1 MNVRS
6 AMVAMLALALLG
18 VLSAPAA
25 VAAAD
30 PPTTASEPRVTV
42 AMLPPGTDVEAI
54 EAAVPGIASGVMSAG
69 LGRVPA
75 AQTYLDIGQGNR
87 IFSSLY
93 PDEIPPLYVTG
104 GRVPAD
110 LWARVVARAD
120 AAPADLKPGL
130 LATTLEG
137 AGVGI
142 AARPLAGSPA
152 LIAADRGGRIDRIGD
167 CEPGACPGVTVMSTQ
182 PGELPGLADRLR
194 PGSGDLL
201 IAIERPPPER
211 DLLAV
216 GIAGAGFDDEA
227 ITSDSTRMDG
237 YVLSTDLLP
246 TILDAYGIEIPDG
259 VDGQAIVGT
268 GSEVDV
274 AAIAALETRLGE
286 ISSRRWEVLAV
297 NLLIWLAAGLVLL
310 LWRRELAG
318 FLLATLASAMALVPA
333 ILLVA
338 AVTMPSELVE
348 RVMVGAGAPLLAAAA
363 ILALRGRLGER
374 APHCAFALAAAVSI
388 VATAVDVVAGSPL
401 TALSLLGPNP
411 GLGVRFFGI
420 GNELEAALGAMLLL
434 AVGSAVTAAAPAD
447 PRRAVAVAVAVVTV
461 AAVLVFAPGRFGADV
476 GAAITFPAGAA
487 VTVVVA
493 LRLGLRKA
501 VLVIAA
507 PVAALAA
514 LVVIDLLVPGDS
526 HLTRSV
532 LSAGGLGELGDVFDR
547 RITLATR
554 SFPRYIHSPF
564 FIAALVGIAAAIVFR
579 RQVIGWFDGRPA
591 ALAGAAGAATATVVG
606 TLANDSAALLLM
618 VGTGYVAAYCGL
630 VWGSRSQAGSRDTS

>member
-1 MNVRS
+1 
-6 AMVAMLALALLG
+6 MLALALIG
-18 VLSAPAA
+18 VFPGAA
-25 VAAAD
+25 SAAAGQ
-30 PPTTASEPRVTV
+30 PRVTV
-42 AMLPPGTDVEAI
+42 AMLPPGTDLEAI
-54 EAAVPGIASGVMSAG
+54 DAAVPRIAPGVMSAG

-75 AQTYLDIGQGNR
+75 AQTYLDMGQGNR
-87 IFSSLY
+87 LFSSLY
-93 PDEIPPLYVTG
+93 PDDIPPLYVTG
-104 GRVPAD
+104 SRVPAD
-110 LWARVVARAD
+110 LWARVVARAEE
-120 AAPADLKPGL
+120 APADIEPGL
-130 LATTLEG
+130 LASTLKG
-137 AGVGI
+137 AGVEI

-152 LIAADRGGRIDRIGD
+152 LIAADRAGRIDRSGD
-167 CEPGACPGVTVMSTQ
+167 CDPGACPGVTVMSAQ
-182 PGELPGLADRLR
+182 PAELPGLADRLR

-211 DLLAV
+211 DLLAI
-216 GIAGAGFDDEA
+216 GIAGEGFDGEA

-246 TILDAYGIEIPDG
+246 TILGAYGIAIPEG
-259 VDGQAIVGT
+259 VDGQAITAT
-268 GSEVDV
+268 GSAADV
-274 AAIAALETRLGE
+274 AAIAEREQRLGE

-297 NLLIWLAAGLVLL
+297 NLLIWLAVGIVLVP
-310 LWRRELAG
+310 WRRGLAG
-318 FLLATLASAMALVPA
+318 FLLATLATAMALVPS

-338 AVTMPSELVE
+338 AATTPSELVE

-363 ILALRGRLGER
+363 ILALRRRIGDR
-374 APHCAFALAAAVSI
+374 APHGAFAVAAAISI
-388 VATAVDVVAGSPL
+388 LATAVDVVAGSPL

-434 AVGSAVTAAAPAD
+434 GVGAAVSAAAPAD
-447 PRRAVAVAVAVVTV
+447 PRRAVAVATAVAAV

-514 LVVIDLLVPGDS
+514 LVAIDLLVPGDS

-547 RITLATR
+547 RITLAAR

-564 FIAALVGIAAAIVFR
+564 FIAALLASAAAIVFR
-579 RQVIGWFDGRPA
+579 RQVISWFDGRPA
-591 ALAGAAGAATATVVG
+591 ALAGVAGAAAATIVG

-618 VGTGYVAAYCGL
+618 VGTGYLAAYCGL
-630 VWGSRSQAGSRDTS
+630 AWGSRPTASGRDNS

>member
-1 MNVRS
+1 
-6 AMVAMLALALLG
+6 MLALALIG
-18 VLSAPAA
+18 VFPGAA
-25 VAAAD
+25 SAAAGQ
-30 PPTTASEPRVTV
+30 PRVTV
-42 AMLPPGTDVEAI
+42 AMLPPGTDLEAI
-54 EAAVPGIASGVMSAG
+54 DAAVPGIAPGVMSAG

-75 AQTYLDIGQGNR
+75 AQTYLDMGQGNR
-87 IFSSLY
+87 LFSSLY
-93 PDEIPPLYVTG
+93 PDDIPPLYVTG
-104 GRVPAD
+104 SRVPAD
-110 LWARVVARAD
+110 LWARVVARAEE
-120 AAPADLKPGL
+120 APADIEPGL
-130 LATTLEG
+130 LASTLKG
-137 AGVGI
+137 AGVEI

-152 LIAADRGGRIDRIGD
+152 LIAADRAGRIDRSGD
-167 CEPGACPGVTVMSTQ
+167 CDPGACPGVTVMSAQ
-182 PGELPGLADRLR
+182 PAELPGLADRLR

-211 DLLAV
+211 DLLAI
-216 GIAGAGFDDEA
+216 GIAGEGFDGEA

-246 TILDAYGIEIPDG
+246 TILGAYGIAIPEG
-259 VDGQAIVGT
+259 VDGQAITAT
-268 GSEVDV
+268 GSAADV
-274 AAIAALETRLGE
+274 AAIAEREQRLGE

-297 NLLIWLAAGLVLL
+297 NLLIWLAVGIVLV
-310 LWRRELAG
+310 LWRRGLAG
-318 FLLATLASAMALVPA
+318 FLLATLATAMALVPA

-338 AVTMPSELVE
+338 AATTPSELVE

-363 ILALRGRLGER
+363 ILALRRRIGDR
-374 APHCAFALAAAVSI
+374 APHGAFAVAAAISI
-388 VATAVDVVAGSPL
+388 LATAVDVVAGSPL

-434 AVGSAVTAAAPAD
+434 GVGAAVSAAAPAD
-447 PRRAVAVAVAVVTV
+447 PRRAVAVATAVAAV

-514 LVVIDLLVPGDS
+514 LVAIDLLVPGDS

-547 RITLATR
+547 RITLAAR

-564 FIAALVGIAAAIVFR
+564 FIAALLAIAAAIVFR
-579 RQVIGWFDGRPA
+579 RQVISWFDGRPA
-591 ALAGAAGAATATVVG
+591 ALAGVAGAAAATIVG

-618 VGTGYVAAYCGL
+618 VGTGYLAAYCGL
-630 VWGSRSQAGSRDTS
+630 AWGSRPTASGRDNS

>member
-1 MNVRS
+1 
-6 AMVAMLALALLG
+6 MLALALIG
-18 VLSAPAA
+18 VFPGAA
-25 VAAAD
+25 SAAAG
-30 PPTTASEPRVTV
+30 EPRVTV
-42 AMLPPGTDVEAI
+42 AMLPPGTDLEAI
-54 EAAVPGIASGVMSAG
+54 DAAVPGIAPGVMSAG

-75 AQTYLDIGQGNR
+75 AQTYLDMGQGNR
-87 IFSSLY
+87 LFSSLY
-93 PDEIPPLYVTG
+93 PDDIPPLYVTG
-104 GRVPAD
+104 SRVPAD
-110 LWARVVARAD
+110 LWARVVARAEE
-120 AAPADLKPGL
+120 APADIEPGL
-130 LATTLEG
+130 LASTLKG
-137 AGVGI
+137 AGVEI

-152 LIAADRGGRIDRIGD
+152 LIAADRAGRIDRSGD
-167 CEPGACPGVTVMSTQ
+167 CDPGACPGVTVMSAQ
-182 PGELPGLADRLR
+182 PAELPGLADRLR

-211 DLLAV
+211 DLLAI
-216 GIAGAGFDDEA
+216 GIAGEGFDGEA

-246 TILDAYGIEIPDG
+246 TILGAYGIAIPEG
-259 VDGQAIVGT
+259 VDGQAITAT
-268 GSEVDV
+268 GSAADV
-274 AAIAALETRLGE
+274 AAIAEREQRLGE

-297 NLLIWLAAGLVLL
+297 NLLIWLAVGIVLVP
-310 LWRRELAG
+310 WRRGLAG
-318 FLLATLASAMALVPA
+318 FLLATLATAMALVPS

-338 AVTMPSELVE
+338 AATTPSELVE

-363 ILALRGRLGER
+363 ILALRRRIGDR
-374 APHCAFALAAAVSI
+374 APHGAFAVAAAISI
-388 VATAVDVVAGSPL
+388 LATAVDVVAGSPL

-434 AVGSAVTAAAPAD
+434 GVGAAVSAAAPAD
-447 PRRAVAVAVAVVTV
+447 PRRAVAVATAVAAV

-514 LVVIDLLVPGDS
+514 LVAIDLLVPGDS

-547 RITLATR
+547 RITLAAR

-564 FIAALVGIAAAIVFR
+564 FIAALLAIAAAIVFR
-579 RQVIGWFDGRPA
+579 RQVISWFDGRPA
-591 ALAGAAGAATATVVG
+591 ALAGVAGAAAATIVG

-618 VGTGYVAAYCGL
+618 VGTGYLAAYCGL
-630 VWGSRSQAGSRDTS
+630 AWGSRPTASGRDNS

>member
-1 MNVRS
+1 
-6 AMVAMLALALLG
+6 MLALALIG
-18 VLSAPAA
+18 VFPGVAS
-25 VAAAD
+25 AAAG
-30 PPTTASEPRVTV
+30 EPRITV

-54 EAAVPGIASGVMSAG
+54 EAAVPGIAPGVMSAG

-75 AQTYLDIGQGNR
+75 AQTYLDMGQGNR
-87 IFSSLY
+87 VFGSLY

-104 GRVPAD
+104 SRVPVE

-120 AAPADLKPGL
+120 EAPADIEPGL
-130 LATTLEG
+130 LASTLKG
-137 AGVGI
+137 AGVEI

-152 LIAADRGGRIDRIGD
+152 LIAADRGGRIDRAGD
-167 CEPGACPGVTVMSTQ
+167 CEPGVCPGVTVMSAET
-182 PGELPGLADRLR
+182 GELPGLADRIR

-216 GIAGAGFDDEA
+216 GIAGEGFDGEA

-237 YVLSTDLLP
+237 YVLATDLLP
-246 TILDAYGIEIPDG
+246 TILGAYGIAIPDG
-259 VDGQAIVGT
+259 VDGQAITGT
-268 GSEVDV
+268 GSDADV
-274 AAIAALETRLGE
+274 AAIAEREERLGE

-297 NLLIWLAAGLVLL
+297 NLLIWLAAGLVLV

-318 FLLATLASAMALVPA
+318 FLLATLAAAMALVPA
-333 ILLVA
+333 ILLLA
-338 AVTMPSELVE
+338 AATMPGELVE
-348 RVMVGAGAPLLAAAA
+348 RVMVGAGAPLLAAVA
-363 ILALRGRLGER
+363 ILAFRGRLGDR
-374 APHCAFALAAAVSI
+374 APYAAFAAAVAVSI
-388 VATAVDVVAGSPL
+388 LATAADVVAGSPL

-434 AVGSAVTAAAPAD
+434 AVGAAVSAAAPAD
-447 PRRAVAVAVAVVTV
+447 PRRAVAIATVVVAVV
-461 AAVLVFAPGRFGADV
+461 AVLVFAPGRFGADV
-476 GAAITFPAGAA
+476 GAAITVPAGAA
-487 VTVVVA
+487 VTVVAA

-507 PVAALAA
+507 PVVALAA
-514 LVVIDLLVPGDS
+514 LIIIDLLVPGDS

-547 RITLATR
+547 RITLAAR

-564 FIAALVGIAAAIVFR
+564 FIAALLAIAAAIVFR
-579 RQVIGWFDGRPA
+579 RQVISWFDGRPA
-591 ALAGAAGAATATVVG
+591 ALAGVAGAAAATVVG

-618 VGTGYVAAYCGL
+618 VGTGYVAAFCGL
-630 VWGSRSQAGSRDTS
+630 AWGNRPTAGGRDNS

>member
-1 MNVRS
+1 
-6 AMVAMLALALLG
+6 MLALALIG
-18 VLSAPAA
+18 VFPGAA
-25 VAAAD
+25 SAAAGQ
-30 PPTTASEPRVTV
+30 PRVTV
-42 AMLPPGTDVEAI
+42 AMLPPGTDLEAI
-54 EAAVPGIASGVMSAG
+54 DAAVPGIAPGVMSAG

-75 AQTYLDIGQGNR
+75 AQTYLDMGQGNR
-87 IFSSLY
+87 LFSSLY
-93 PDEIPPLYVTG
+93 PDDIPPLYVTG
-104 GRVPAD
+104 SRVPAD
-110 LWARVVARAD
+110 LWARVVARAEE
-120 AAPADLKPGL
+120 APADIEPGL
-130 LATTLEG
+130 LASTLKG
-137 AGVGI
+137 AGVEI

-152 LIAADRGGRIDRIGD
+152 LIAADRAGRIDRSGD
-167 CEPGACPGVTVMSTQ
+167 CDPGACPGVTVMSAQ
-182 PGELPGLADRLR
+182 PAELPGLADRLR

-211 DLLAV
+211 DLLAI
-216 GIAGAGFDDEA
+216 GIAGEGFDGEA

-246 TILDAYGIEIPDG
+246 TILGAYGIAIPEG
-259 VDGQAIVGT
+259 VDGQAITAT
-268 GSEVDV
+268 GSAADV
-274 AAIAALETRLGE
+274 AAIAEREQRLGE

-297 NLLIWLAAGLVLL
+297 NLLIWLAVGIVLVP
-310 LWRRELAG
+310 WRRGLAG
-318 FLLATLASAMALVPA
+318 FLLATLATAMALVPS

-338 AVTMPSELVE
+338 AATTPSELVE

-363 ILALRGRLGER
+363 ILALRRRIGDR
-374 APHCAFALAAAVSI
+374 APHGAFAVAAAISI
-388 VATAVDVVAGSPL
+388 LATAVDVVAGSPL

-434 AVGSAVTAAAPAD
+434 GVGAAVTAAAPAD
-447 PRRAVAVAVAVVTV
+447 PRRAAAVATAVAAV

-514 LVVIDLLVPGDS
+514 LVAIDLLVPGDS

-547 RITLATR
+547 RITLAAR

-564 FIAALVGIAAAIVFR
+564 FIAALLAIAAAIVFR
-579 RQVIGWFDGRPA
+579 RQVISWFDGRPA
-591 ALAGAAGAATATVVG
+591 ALAGVAGAAAATIVG

-618 VGTGYVAAYCGL
+618 VGTGYLAAYCGL
-630 VWGSRSQAGSRDTS
+630 AWGSRPTASGRDNS

>member
-6 AMVAMLALALLG
+6 AMVAMLALALIG
-18 VLSAPAA
+18 VIPASASAA
-25 VAAAD
+25 
-30 PPTTASEPRVTV
+30 TGEPRITV

-54 EAAVPGIASGVMSAG
+54 EDAVPGIAPGVMSAG

-87 IFSSLY
+87 IFTSLY
-93 PDEIPPLYVTG
+93 PDDIPPLYVTG
-104 GRVPAD
+104 SRVPAD

-120 AAPADLKPGL
+120 EAPADIEPGL
-130 LATTLEG
+130 LAATLKG
-137 AGVGI
+137 AGVEI

-152 LIAADRGGRIDRIGD
+152 LIAADRGGRIDRAGD
-167 CEPGACPGVTVMSTQ
+167 CEPGTCPGVTVMSAELD
-182 PGELPGLADRLR
+182 ELPGLADGLR

-216 GIAGAGFDDEA
+216 GIAGEGFDGQA

-237 YVLSTDLLP
+237 YVLATDLLP
-246 TILDAYGIEIPDG
+246 TILGAYGVEIPDG
-259 VDGQAIVGT
+259 VDGQAITAT
-268 GSEVDV
+268 GSSADV
-274 AAIAALETRLGE
+274 AAIASREARLGE

-297 NLLIWLAAGLVLL
+297 NLLIWLAAGLLL
-310 LWRRELAG
+310 VLWRRELAG
-318 FLLATLASAMALVPA
+318 MVLATLATAMALVPA
-333 ILLVA
+333 ILLLTA
-338 AVTMPSELVE
+338 ALEPSELAE
-348 RVMVGAGAPLLAAAA
+348 RLLVGAGAPALAATA
-363 ILALRGRLGER
+363 ILLLRGRLGDR
-374 APHCAFALAAAVSI
+374 APHGAFALAAAISI
-388 VATAVDVVAGSPL
+388 GATAVDMIAGSPL

-434 AVGSAVTAAAPAD
+434 GVGAAVTAAAPSD
-447 PRRAVAVAVAVVTV
+447 PRRAVAVAVAVATV

-493 LRLGLRKA
+493 LRLGLRKS
-501 VLVIAA
+501 VLVIVA

-514 LVVIDLLVPGDS
+514 LVVIDLLIPGDS

-547 RITLATR
+547 RITLAAR

-564 FIAALVGIAAAIVFR
+564 FIAALLAIAAAIVFR
-579 RQVIGWFDGRPA
+579 RQVISWFDGRPA
-591 ALAGAAGAATATVVG
+591 ALAGAAGAAAATVVG

-618 VGTGYVAAYCGL
+618 VGTGYLAAYCGL
-630 VWGSRSQAGSRDTS
+630 AWGSRPTASGRDNS

>member
-1 MNVRS
+1 
-6 AMVAMLALALLG
+6 
-18 VLSAPAA
+18 
-25 VAAAD
+25 
-30 PPTTASEPRVTV
+30 
-42 AMLPPGTDVEAI
+42 MLPPGTDVEAI
-54 EAAVPGIASGVMSAG
+54 EAAVPGIAPGVMSAG

-87 IFSSLY
+87 IFGSLY

-104 GRVPAD
+104 SRVPAD

-120 AAPADLKPGL
+120 EAPADIEPGL
-130 LATTLEG
+130 LATTLKGEG
-137 AGVGI
+137 VEI

-152 LIAADRGGRIDRIGD
+152 LIAADRGGRIDRTGD
-167 CEPGACPGVTVMSTQ
+167 CEPGSCPGVTVMSAE
-182 PGELPGLADRLR
+182 PGELPGLADSLR

-216 GIAGAGFDDEA
+216 GIAGGDFDGQA
-227 ITSDSTRMDG
+227 LTSDSTRMDG
-237 YVLSTDLLP
+237 YVLATDLMP
-246 TILDAYGIEIPDG
+246 TILGAYDIEIPDG
-259 VDGQAIVGT
+259 VDGQEITAT
-268 GSEVDV
+268 GSSADV
-274 AAIAALETRLGE
+274 AAIAARETRLGE

-297 NLLIWLAAGLVLL
+297 NLLIWLAAGLLL
-310 LWRRELAG
+310 VLWRRELAG
-318 FLLATLASAMALVPA
+318 VALATLATAMALVPA

-338 AVTMPSELVE
+338 AAIAPSELVE
-348 RVMVGAGAPLLAAAA
+348 RLLVGAGAPALAAAS
-363 ILALRGRLGER
+363 ILALRGRLGDR
-374 APHCAFALAAAVSI
+374 APHGAFALAAGISI
-388 VATAVDVVAGSPL
+388 VATAVDVIAGSPL

-434 AVGSAVTAAAPAD
+434 GVGSAVTATAPSD
-447 PRRAVAVAVAVVTV
+447 PRRAVAVATV
-461 AAVLVFAPGRFGADV
+461 ATAGGAVLVFAPGRFGADV

-547 RITLATR
+547 RITLAAR

-564 FIAALVGIAAAIVFR
+564 FIAALIGIAAAIVFR
-579 RQVIGWFDGRPA
+579 RQVISWFDGRPA
-591 ALAGAAGAATATVVG
+591 ALAGAAGAAAATVVG

-618 VGTGYVAAYCGL
+618 VGTGYLAAYCGL
-630 VWGSRSQAGSRDTS
+630 AWGSRSMASGRDNS

>member
-1 MNVRS
+1 
-6 AMVAMLALALLG
+6 MLALALIG
-18 VLSAPAA
+18 VFPGAA
-25 VAAAD
+25 SAAAGQ
-30 PPTTASEPRVTV
+30 PRVTV
-42 AMLPPGTDVEAI
+42 AMLPPGTDLEAI
-54 EAAVPGIASGVMSAG
+54 DAAVPGIAPGVMSAG

-75 AQTYLDIGQGNR
+75 AQTYLDMGQGNR
-87 IFSSLY
+87 LFSSLY
-93 PDEIPPLYVTG
+93 PDDIPPLYVTG
-104 GRVPAD
+104 SRVPAD
-110 LWARVVARAD
+110 LWARVVARAEE
-120 AAPADLKPGL
+120 APADIEPGL
-130 LATTLEG
+130 LASTLKG
-137 AGVGI
+137 AGVEI

-152 LIAADRGGRIDRIGD
+152 LIAADRAGRIDRSGD
-167 CEPGACPGVTVMSTQ
+167 CDPGACPGVTVMSAQ
-182 PGELPGLADRLR
+182 PAELPGLADRLR

-211 DLLAV
+211 DLLAI
-216 GIAGAGFDDEA
+216 GIAGEGFDGEA

-246 TILDAYGIEIPDG
+246 TILGAYGIAIPEG
-259 VDGQAIVGT
+259 VDGQAITAT
-268 GSEVDV
+268 GSEADV
-274 AAIAALETRLGE
+274 AAIAEREQRLGE

-297 NLLIWLAAGLVLL
+297 NLLIWLAVGIVLV
-310 LWRRELAG
+310 LWRRGLAG
-318 FLLATLASAMALVPA
+318 FLLATLATAMALVPS

-338 AVTMPSELVE
+338 AATTPSELVE

-363 ILALRGRLGER
+363 ILALRRRIGDR
-374 APHCAFALAAAVSI
+374 APHGAFAVAAAISI
-388 VATAVDVVAGSPL
+388 LATAVDVVAGSPL

-434 AVGSAVTAAAPAD
+434 GVGAAVSAAAPAD
-447 PRRAVAVAVAVVTV
+447 PRRAVAVATAVAAV

-514 LVVIDLLVPGDS
+514 LVAIDLLVPGDS

-547 RITLATR
+547 RITLAAR

-564 FIAALVGIAAAIVFR
+564 FIAALLASAAAIVFR
-579 RQVIGWFDGRPA
+579 RQVISWFDGRPA
-591 ALAGAAGAATATVVG
+591 ALAGVAGAAAATIVG

-618 VGTGYVAAYCGL
+618 VGTGYLAAYCGL
-630 VWGSRSQAGSRDTS
+630 AWGSRPTASGRDNS